1 MDALQLLESEHDDL
15 EALVAKLEQARGT
28 EARHLFAAVKDQYE
42 LIKALE
48 GTYLYPQLR
57 DDDRARDIVLEGSVE
72 HSLIDTLFDELSQV
86 KPDDPVWQS
95 KVHVLTLALEHHVPE
110 EETQLFPKVR
120 LIWNSDKLRY
130 LYHKMESFKA
140 QWKKDRDLV
149 AEEPPPTHP
158 DDNLKKNI
166 EGALVRSAEIDAQRI
181 QVSVQGSTAILK
193 GSVRSLA
200 EREAAERAAWS
211 APGITSVEN
220 YLIIKN

>member
-28 EARHLFAAVKDQYE
+28 EARHLFTAVKDQYE

-86 KPDDPVWQS
+86 KPDDPVWQPR
-95 KVHVLTLALEHHVPE
+95 VHVLALALEHHVPE

-120 LIWNSDKLRY
+120 LIWDSDKLRY
-130 LYHKMESFKA
+130 LYRRMESFKG
-140 QWKKDRDLV
+140 QWKKDRGLV
-149 AEEPPPTHP
+149 AEEPPPTLP
-158 DDNLKKNI
+158 GDNLKKNI

-181 QVSVQGSTAILK
+181 QVSVQGNTAILK
-193 GSVRSLA
+193 GSVRSFA

-220 YLIIKN
+220 YLIIKD

>member
-15 EALVAKLEQARGT
+15 EALVAKLEQARGA
-28 EARHLFAAVKDQYE
+28 EARHLFTAVKDQYE

-57 DDDRARDIVLEGSVE
+57 DDDLARDIVLEGSVE
-72 HSLIDTLFDELSQV
+72 HSVIDTLLDELSQV
-86 KPDDPVWQS
+86 KPDDPLWQP

-120 LIWNSDKLRY
+120 LIWDSDKLRS

-140 QWKKDRDLV
+140 EWKRDRDLV
-149 AEEPPPTHP
+149 AEELSPPHS
-158 DDNLKKNI
+158 DEDVKKNI
-166 EGALVRSAEIDAQRI
+166 AAALVLTAEIDAQRI
-181 QVSVQGSTAILK
+181 QVSVNGSTAILK
-193 GSVRSLA
+193 GSVRSFA

-211 APGITSVEN
+211 VPGITSVEN
-220 YLIIKN
+220 YLVVKD

>member
-1 MDALQLLESEHDDL
+1 MDALQLLES
-15 EALVAKLEQARGT
+15 
-28 EARHLFAAVKDQYE
+28 
-42 LIKALE
+42 
-48 GTYLYPQLR
+48 
-57 DDDRARDIVLEGSVE
+57 
-72 HSLIDTLFDELSQV
+72 V
-86 KPDDPVWQS
+86 KPDDPIWRS

-120 LIWNSDKLRY
+120 PIWDSDKLRN
-130 LYHKMESFKA
+130 LYRKMESFKA

-181 QVSVQGSTAILK
+181 QVSVQGSTVILK

-200 EREAAERAAWS
+200 EREAVERAAWS

-220 YLIIKN
+220 YLIIKD